1 MRKIQLFLFA
11 ALTGISLTAAETE
24 AAPVLQ
30 FDIVNGKYD
39 LHTKTVVATDD
50 VFTLIALYTPQD
62 WMTNPAK
69 AAAYLADTYYIAA
82 AVAPKVSRG
91 ADLGSFFF
99 DRDIAGTWDPFHVA
113 ATGDMQ
119 YGNPP
124 LETLE
129 ATPTFDSG
137 DVEPNGIYDTYFA
150 EFAFRFSPLQQS
162 STYDSQL
169 QRNAFDP
176 TGSGSYYAAFTVDTS
191 QLADSHVLHFDLYST
206 KLKSCLTHG
215 TCFDED
221 LNLVADR
228 RHDAQSA
235 PVPEP
240 ATLLLLG
247 AGLGMAGLRRR
258 HAAK

>member
-1 MRKIQLFLFA
+1 MTKTHIVLVA
-11 ALTGISLTAAETE
+11 ALTGILSGAGETQ

-30 FDIVNGKYD
+30 LDIVNGKYD
-39 LHTKTVVATDD
+39 WNTKTVVATED
-50 VFTLIALYTPQD
+50 VFTLIALYSAQD

-69 AAAYLADTYYIAA
+69 AAAFLTDTYYIAA
-82 AVAPKVSRG
+82 AVAPKVHRG
-91 ADLGSFFF
+91 VDLGRFIF
-99 DRDIAGTWDPFHVA
+99 DGNIGGAWDPIDVA
-113 ATGDMQ
+113 ATGDMH

-129 ATPTFDSG
+129 SSPTFDTG

-150 EFAFRFSPLQQS
+150 EFAFNFSPSQQAS
-162 STYDSQL
+162 RYDSQL

-176 TGSGSYYAAFTVDTS
+176 TGTGSYYALFTVDVS
-191 QLADSHVLHFDLYST
+191 QLAKSHVLHFDLYST
-206 KLKSCLTHG
+206 KLKSCLAGG
-215 TCFDED
+215 TCVDED

-240 ATLLLLG
+240 ATLLLVG
-247 AGLGMAGLRRR
+247 AGLGLAGLRRR
-258 HAAK
+258 RLAR